1 MHIAHGRAG
10 SPSQQRTATFTGT
23 VYLDPVLTADGVMV
37 NTVTFTPGAR
47 TYWHHHPGGQLLVVA
62 AGRGLVATRA
72 GEAHI
77 LATCDI
83 VWAEPG
89 EEHWHG
95 AAPDSLL
102 THTAVSHGPT
112 QWLGEVAAPDYA
124 GAFPR

>member
-10 SPSQQRTATFTGT
+10 SPTEQRTATFTGT
-23 VYLDPVLTADGVMV
+23 VYLDPVLAADGVMV
-37 NTVTFTPGAR
+37 NSVTFAPGAR
-47 TYWHHHPGGQLLVVA
+47 TYWHRHPGGQLLVVA
-62 AGRGLVATRA
+62 GGRGLVAARS
-72 GEAHI
+72 GETHI
-77 LATCDI
+77 LAAGDV

-112 QWLGEVAAPDYA
+112 EWLGEVAPPQYA
-124 GAFPR
+124 AAFPH

>member
-1 MHIAHGRAG
+1 VHVAHGRAG

-23 VYLDPVLTADGVMV
+23 VYLDPVLAADGVMV

-47 TYWHHHPGGQLLVVA
+47 TYWHSHPGGQLLVA
-62 AGRGLVATRA
+62 TAGQGIIATRA
-72 GEAHI
+72 GDVRV
-77 LATCDI
+77 LATGDV

-102 THTAVSHGPT
+102 THIAVSHGPT
-112 QWLGEVAAPDYA
+112 QWLDEVGRRDYDAA
-124 GAFPR
+124 RR